1 MKLDLTVMDDPA
13 LVDKVFTEFDFDAFV
28 WVWTSPPNPTFMLSV
43 ESNTTFGV
51 LSDVY
56 YSNPEYEK
64 LYQAQTVETDF
75 KKRQA
80 LVHQAQQIFYDD
92 AAYAVL
98 YYPSVLLA
106 NRTDKL
112 TGWLPIPGGYVQ
124 NFTTANY
131 LSLDRCR
138 SRSHAPARRP
148 TPSAGS
154 QRSIECPAPVISEDR
169 PLAAP

>member
-1 MKLDLTVMDDPA
+1 MDDPA

-106 NRTDKL
+106 NLTDKL
-112 TGWLPIPGGYVQ
+112 TGWLPIPGWLCAELHHGELPELGTGVG
-124 NFTTANY
+124 
-131 LSLDRCR
+131 
-138 SRSHAPARRP
+138 
-148 TPSAGS
+148 AGVMFWRVGRHRLPGAS
-154 QRSIECPAPVISEDR
+154 EVIECPAPVISEDR